1 MTDLKLLIRL
11 FSIYNN
17 KLKINIKNK
26 DNINIIYYKNK
37 YNECLKEIN
46 KELMIIDDADH
57 FELKL
62 LEKLSKKKTK
72 KEIVDVVQMN

>member
-1 MTDLKLLIRL
+1 MADLKLLIRL
-11 FSIYNN
+11 FSSYSN

-26 DNINIIYYKNK
+26 DAINIIYYKNK

-46 KELMIIDDADH
+46 KELPIIDDADH